1 MVVFRVGL
9 LAAAGALLLAA
20 APAERAGPPPRYLEA
35 SADTIR
41 QTVIAG
47 QTLIV
52 ALPGPDYRALNP
64 PALSWHVD
72 RSFMWRTLAQ
82 ERGTLAVRFAREDG
96 DEVALVLLVEI
107 VA

>member
-20 APAERAGPPPRYLEA
+20 APAERAAPPPRYVEA

-41 QTVIAG
+41 HTVIAG

-82 ERGTLAVRFAREDG
+82 ERGTLAVRFARED